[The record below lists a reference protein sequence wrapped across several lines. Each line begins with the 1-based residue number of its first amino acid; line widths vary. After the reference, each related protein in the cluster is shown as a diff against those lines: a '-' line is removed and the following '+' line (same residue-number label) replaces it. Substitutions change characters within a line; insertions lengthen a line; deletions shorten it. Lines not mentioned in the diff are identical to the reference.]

1 MKQRVVSIALQL
13 LLVDLLVYFGHGL
26 DGMMVSQLF
35 LLQTTP
41 KSFIQFIV
49 PKLLLQEWLRA
60 TLSLPDGIDTETVFR
75 PTESYTS
82 GLAYLLDAVTAFAS
96 VPLCRCPLAAHGH
109 FAVIR

>member
-1 MKQRVVSIALQL
+1 MDHSRVEARSIMKQRVVSIALQL

-35 LLQTTP
+35 RLQTTL

-60 TLSLPDGIDTETVFR
+60 TLSLPDGIDTEAVFR
-75 PTESYTS
+75 PTENYTL
-82 GLAYLLDAVTAFAS
+82 GLACLLNAVTATAS
-96 VPLCRCPLAAHGH
+96 APSHSS
-109 FAVIR
+109 